1 MEVAPDQKIAESG
14 AIHSPVR
21 DKRTST
27 VLLQRGQR
35 LAGPLPK
42 ERNAMAMDSLV
53 PAVQQNLQS
62 QKMEKALA
70 LFALPFNDLL
80 HKAHE
85 SYRRHWD
92 VNTVQLST
100 LVSIKTGGCGEDCK
114 YCGQSRHYSTAIEV
128 TRLMETEDVRAAAR
142 QAKAAGASRLCMG
155 AAWRALQDRNI
166 EKIVRMII
174 NVKKEGLETCATL
187 GLLTAK
193 QAISLKRSGLDYYN
207 HNIDTSE
214 EYYSKIISTRTF
226 SERLRSLQNA
236 HAAGLKVC
244 SGGIIGIGESRTDR
258 AAMLATLASLQP
270 PPESVPINMLV
281 PIPGTPLAE
290 VERVKPLELVRT
302 VAVTRL
308 LIPGAQVR
316 LSAGRT
322 DLSDEAQALC
332 FFAGANSLFYGDRL
346 LTTDNPVEKK
356 DWMLF
361 AELGLR
367 PGSIEK
373 KSATEDL
380 PEL

>member
-1 MEVAPDQKIAESG
+1 M
-14 AIHSPVR
+14 AIDPV
-21 DKRTST
+21 
-27 VLLQRGQR
+27 
-35 LAGPLPK
+35 
-42 ERNAMAMDSLV
+42 V
-53 PAVQQNLQS
+53 PAVQPNIQS
-62 QKMEKALA
+62 QTTENVLA

-85 SYRRHWD
+85 VYRRHWD

-100 LVSIKTGGCGEDCK
+100 LLSIKTGNCVEDCK
-114 YCGQSRHYSTAIEV
+114 YCAQSRHYSTSIEI
-128 TRLMETEDVRAAAR
+128 TPLMETEDVRAAAR

-155 AAWRALQDRNI
+155 AAWRALQNRNL
-166 EKIVRMII
+166 EKIMSII
-174 NVKKEGLETCATL
+174 RNVKEEGLEACATL
-187 GLLTAK
+187 GSLTAA
-193 QAISLKRSGLDYYN
+193 QATSLKNSGLDYYN

-214 EYYSKIISTRTF
+214 EYYSKIISTRPF

-258 AAMLATLASLQP
+258 AAMLASLARLQP
-270 PPESVPINMLV
+270 PPESVPLNMFV
-281 PIPGTPLAE
+281 PIPGTPLAD

-308 LIPGAQVR
+308 LMPGAQVR

-356 DWMLF
+356 DWVLF

-367 PGSIEK
+367 PGPIEK
-373 KSATEDL
+373 RTTSYEERRGDAT
-380 PEL
+380 